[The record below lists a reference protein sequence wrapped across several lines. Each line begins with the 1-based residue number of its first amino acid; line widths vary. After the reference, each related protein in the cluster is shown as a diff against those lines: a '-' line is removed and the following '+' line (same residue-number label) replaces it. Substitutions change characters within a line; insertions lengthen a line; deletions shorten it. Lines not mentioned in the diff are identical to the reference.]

1 MFNSI
6 EIRIEQLQAH
16 IDIVMEG
23 GRQVARILAASASQE
38 SVKEHDMLHQQCYTW
53 LRGARRSNVESKAAK
68 LGTQKKEKAVNC
80 AINRL
85 LRTKLTRGSAHKK
98 VKALTDTIKDARAQL
113 MAVGLEQRLFNGL
126 G

>member
-1 MFNSI
+1 M
-6 EIRIEQLQAH
+6 
-16 IDIVMEG
+16 
-23 GRQVARILAASASQE
+23 ARISAESASQE